1 MQPNRNLLVRKL
13 DPPQSWNPRVENYLR
28 VTGFYHVSRIGMI
41 RGSHPL
47 LAALVERW
55 RPETHTFVLPVG
67 EVMVTLEDVAHIF
80 GLPIDGEPVS
90 GWTDSSSDFVQSHS
104 MEIFGRQPVLSR
116 NSKSYIKLG
125 WVRSVRDAELL
136 DTEESIRRY
145 VRCQIFC
152 LLGSTLFTD
161 KSTAYAHAKYLP
173 LLRDFER
180 IHTYSWGSACLAHLY
195 RALCRASRYDTKEMD
210 GPLNLLFVWAW
221 ERMPCISPAPRHI
234 LPPAEIPVAMR
245 WSHADRST
253 AWLEKTV
260 VTFRV
265 DIDYMQEFEWRPYQG
280 MNIPVEL
287 HRHLDVC
294 DIVAPLLSFEC
305 IEWHPADRVM
315 RQFGFLQPPPRA
327 PRDIPLEQHCMALRG
342 VQLYDWTVL
351 LGDWIVEWGNRRN
364 TRMRD
369 LHPLPTWDFIPTPEY
384 RDWYVR
390 SFGHLLRLSAYVP
403 HAPAPQ
409 PPQPPQHA
417 VFEPVPYYV
426 PQPPQPQ
433 DHSASSHHS
442 QPQDQSASSH
452 HSQHSQPVLTIPA
465 GTDDWFDFSIGGHG
479 DQQLQNWAN
488 DSLGGWS
495 DFSALHLPSGTADP
509 RGASVGMSHGLEHP
523 ASDHTSEGASCDSGF
538 LRRTYTLVDEYNP
551 GASAPAEAGG
561 SAHPGEAGGSADPA
575 GAGGS
580 APRVETGMGDPVAG
594 HPYDLRTERHPPDRY
609 TPSKP
614 GLSMMDKALHWMG
627 RKK

>member
-161 KSTAYAHAKYLP
+161 K
-173 LLRDFER
+173 
-180 IHTYSWGSACLAHLY
+180 
-195 RALCRASRYDTKEMD
+195 
-210 GPLNLLFVWAW
+210 
-221 ERMPCISPAPRHI
+221 
-234 LPPAEIPVAMR
+234 

>member
-1 MQPNRNLLVRKL
+1 MVRDYKAPEEHIVNYLDHPIYPNRNLLVRKL

-67 EVMVTLEDVAHIF
+67 EVTVTLEDVAHIF

-90 GWTDSSSDFVQSHS
+90 GWTDSSSDFVQSQHGN
-104 MEIFGRQPVLSR
+104 I
-116 NSKSYIKLG
+116 
-125 WVRSVRDAELL
+125 RS
-136 DTEESIRRY
+136 S
-145 VRCQIFC
+145 
-152 LLGSTLFTD
+152 TD

-221 ERMPCISPAPRHI
+221 ERMPCISPVPRHI

-245 WSHADRST
+245 WSHAERST

-305 IEWHPADRVM
+305 IEWHPTDRVM
-315 RQFGFLQPPPRA
+315 RQFGFLQPHR
-327 PRDIPLEQHCMALRG
+327 EH
-342 VQLYDWTVL
+342 
-351 LGDWIVEWGNRRN
+351 LG
-364 TRMRD
+364 TF
-369 LHPLPTWDFIPTPEY
+369 H
-384 RDWYVR
+384 
-390 SFGHLLRLSAYVP
+390 
-403 HAPAPQ
+403 
-409 PPQPPQHA
+409 
-417 VFEPVPYYV
+417 
-426 PQPPQPQ
+426 
-433 DHSASSHHS
+433 
-442 QPQDQSASSH
+442 
-452 HSQHSQPVLTIPA
+452 
-465 GTDDWFDFSIGGHG
+465 
-479 DQQLQNWAN
+479 
-488 DSLGGWS
+488 
-495 DFSALHLPSGTADP
+495 
-509 RGASVGMSHGLEHP
+509 
-523 ASDHTSEGASCDSGF
+523 
-538 LRRTYTLVDEYNP
+538 
-551 GASAPAEAGG
+551 
-561 SAHPGEAGGSADPA
+561 
-575 GAGGS
+575 
-580 APRVETGMGDPVAG
+580 
-594 HPYDLRTERHPPDRY
+594 
-609 TPSKP
+609 
-614 GLSMMDKALHWMG
+614 
-627 RKK
+627 